1 MDEMEMHPGPQA
13 PEEEQC
19 PEQIVPEDAV
29 RPEQAQ
35 PEEEEREQP
44 RRLEAETEVPRKRRV
59 GKWFRRLGK
68 GAAVVILAAA
78 VAAGSS
84 GLTSFVVSQYW
95 QNQLA
100 LLDRSTQEQMQAL
113 QQELTK
119 TLESYRPDLTAAP
132 QDGLTPGQVY
142 ESNAAAVTAVM
153 NYQRIDG
160 VLQPA
165 GTGTGFFITTDGY
178 MVTNYHVIADA
189 ENLSVITWEDLE
201 YPARVVGFDSSNDV
215 AVLKIEAQNLPCVK
229 LGSSDAL
236 RVGDQVVAVGNAL
249 GQFTST
255 MTVGYISAKD
265 RLVTTDGQAMN
276 MLQTDA
282 AINSGNSGGPLF
294 NMNGEV
300 VGITSAK
307 YSGYTESGASIEGI
321 GFAIPMDDVINQ
333 ISDLCQYGY
342 ITGAYMAVVV
352 MEMDTSVAEAY
363 GLPAG
368 LKIAEVVPGGAADK
382 AGIRTG
388 DILINVGGRDVSTIV
403 QLSRA
408 LRDYKAG
415 DTAAVTVYREGKLV
429 RMIITF
435 DEKPREQ
442 TGTMPDEGD
451 FQEWYEFF
459 SDYFQK
465 ENP

>member
-1 MDEMEMHPGPQA
+1 MDEMEMDSTLPV
-13 PEEEQC
+13 PEEGEAQAAPVEESQTQ
-19 PEQIVPEDAV
+19 PEVTPAEE
-29 RPEQAQ
+29 PQAQ
-35 PEEEEREQP
+35 PEE
-44 RRLEAETEVPRKRRV
+44 TPRKRRKMK
-59 GKWFRRLGK
+59 KWLKKLGK
-68 GAAVVILAAA
+68 GAAVVILAAV

-95 QNQLA
+95 QNQMN
-100 LLDRSTQEQMQAL
+100 LLDRSHREQMEAL
-113 QQELTK
+113 QQELNQ
-119 TLESYRPDLTAAP
+119 TLENYRPDLTAAP
-132 QDGLTPGQVY
+132 QEGLTPGQVY
-142 ESNAAAVTAVM
+142 QQNAAAVAAVM
-153 NYQRIDG
+153 NYQRIEG

-165 GTGTGFFITTDGY
+165 GTGTGFFITTDGFL
-178 MVTNYHVIADA
+178 VTNYHVIADA
-189 ENLSVITWEDLE
+189 ETLSVITGDDQE
-201 YPARVVGFDSSNDV
+201 YPAQVVGFDSSNDV
-215 AVLKIEAQNLPCVK
+215 AVLKVNGQNLPCVK

-236 RVGDQVVAVGNAL
+236 QVGDQVVAVGNAL

-265 RLVTTDGQAMN
+265 RVVTTDGQAIN
-276 MLQTDA
+276 MIQTDA

-294 NMNGEV
+294 DMNGEV
-300 VGITSAK
+300 VGITTAK

-321 GFAIPMDDVINQ
+321 GFAIPMDDVIHQ

-368 LKIAEVVPGGAADK
+368 LKIAEVVPGGAADR

-388 DILINVGGRDVSTIV
+388 DILINVGGTDVSTIV
-403 QLSRA
+403 MLSRA
-408 LRDYKAG
+408 LRNYKAG
-415 DTAAVTVYREGKLV
+415 DTAVVTVYREGQLV
-429 RMIITF
+429 RMELTF

-442 TGTMPDEGD
+442 TGGATLPEGD
-451 FQEWYEFF
+451 FQEWYDYF